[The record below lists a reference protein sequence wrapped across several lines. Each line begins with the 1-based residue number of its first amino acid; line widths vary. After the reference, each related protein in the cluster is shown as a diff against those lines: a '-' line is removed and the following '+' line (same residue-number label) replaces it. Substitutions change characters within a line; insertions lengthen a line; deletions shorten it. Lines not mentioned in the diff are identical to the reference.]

1 MAGGDFVPQTEG
13 VLLHSSNEDRSFI
26 RERRRNDQQEIERER
41 NQLTRYVSVK
51 QVGEG
56 RYARQELNHLY
67 TAQHLCVKLSVDILG
82 DANRGI
88 SQL

>member
-1 MAGGDFVPQTEG
+1 MTWASVSPVAGGDFVPQTEG
-13 VLLHSSNEDRSFI
+13 VLLHSSNKNRSFI

-56 RYARQELNHLY
+56 RYARQELITSIQPSICASSY
-67 TAQHLCVKLSVDILG
+67 P
-82 DANRGI
+82 
-88 SQL
+88 